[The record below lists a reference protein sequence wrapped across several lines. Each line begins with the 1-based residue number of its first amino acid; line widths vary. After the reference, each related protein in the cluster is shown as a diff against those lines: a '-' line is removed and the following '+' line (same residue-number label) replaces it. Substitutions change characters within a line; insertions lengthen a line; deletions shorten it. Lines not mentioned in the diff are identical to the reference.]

1 MAVHC
6 ALVVNLFMSKIH
18 RLILERLSIKVLI
31 FWGLGSLILA
41 MPRHKPGKIKDNFAE
56 YVRFLTESKSVEHD
70 RIKMSPVAGKKSFMG
85 RSAVSYAPVQGDKAF
100 EAGISITDKTSY
112 SFRLFGYWFD
122 DGPCLR
128 FDSKGRPHCNPE
140 NGQGLRKRQIRAPH
154 FHKFIEN
161 EKVEIAYQTPIL
173 GKDGDSIV
181 KDYKLGL
188 SHFCQEARL
197 TCNPSGTPVLEIEQ
211 GELDLSSEDPLN
223 GVSF

>member
-1 MAVHC
+1 
-6 ALVVNLFMSKIH
+6 
-18 RLILERLSIKVLI
+18 
-31 FWGLGSLILA
+31 
-41 MPRHKPGKIKDNFAE
+41 MPRHKPVKIKENFAE
-56 YVRFLTESKSVEHD
+56 YTRFLAQPKTVEHD
-70 RIKMSPVAGKKSFMG
+70 RIRMSRAATKKMFTG
-85 RSAVSYAPVQGDKAF
+85 RTAVNYAPVQGDKAF
-100 EAGISITDKTSY
+100 EVGISIVDRTSY
-112 SFRLFGYWFD
+112 FFRLFGYWFD

-154 FHKFIEN
+154 FHKFIED

-173 GKDGDSIV
+173 GRDADLIV

-188 SHFCQEARL
+188 NHFCQEARL
-197 TCNPSGTPVLEIEQ
+197 TCNSSGIPVLEIEQ